1 MTTRINLIGAACA
14 VALAGLFAAA
24 AQAKPIARV
33 IPDIPSQ
40 IAGPRSPQAQAA
52 NLPYGGGPVLHS
64 NRTHV
69 IFWQP
74 SGSGLT
80 FDPGYESLIQS
91 FLTNVAA
98 DSRRP
103 TSVYGLTGQYRD
115 GFGPAAYD
123 SAYGGA
129 VVATDQLPASSCIE
143 PPVTGPGWGVCLS
156 DSQLQAE
163 IEHVIRTDRLPTG
176 PDDVYFL
183 VTPKGLGS
191 CTDKSSTS
199 CALGGSV
206 SGYCAYH
213 SITNDG
219 VVLYA
224 VIPYNAVAGHCQS
237 DKPRPNGSTADP
249 AVSVISHEHSEM
261 ITDPAG
267 DAWIDGSGKEDGD
280 LCITNFG
287 PAIGGSGATA
297 WNEEIHG
304 GHYFLQEEWSNEN
317 NSCQPRDEWDSVSFS
332 TPVRAQKQKRVL
344 FTAHARDP
352 DGSIVSYAWFFGS
365 GRTGRGRVV
374 GHVFTIPGA
383 FKVVLR
389 TTDRA
394 GNWAFY
400 ARTEN
405 VSSAGAVR
413 TAGAAKS
420 G

>member
-1 MTTRINLIGAACA
+1 VTWRISFIGAACA
-14 VALAGLFAAA
+14 VALTALFSAA
-24 AQAKPIARV
+24 AQAKPIAGV
-33 IPDIPSQ
+33 IPDLPSQ
-40 IAGPRSPQAQAA
+40 IAVPRSPQAHAA

-80 FDPGYESLIQS
+80 FDPGYESLVET
-91 FLTNVAA
+91 FLVNVAA

-103 TSVYGLTGQYRD
+103 TSVYGLTGQYGD

-129 VVATDQLPASSCIE
+129 VVASDQLPPNGCVE
-143 PPVTGPGWGVCLS
+143 PPVSGPGWTVCLT
-156 DSQLQAE
+156 DSQLQTE
-163 IEHVIRTDRLPTG
+163 IQHVVRTDRLPTNG
-176 PDDVYFL
+176 GNVYFL
-183 VTPKGLGS
+183 VTPRGLGS
-191 CTDKSSTS
+191 CTDTSSTS

-206 SGYCAYH
+206 TGYCGYH
-213 SITNDG
+213 SQSSDG
-219 VVLYA
+219 VVVYA
-224 VIPYNAVAGHCQS
+224 VIPYNAVPGHCQS
-237 DKPRPNGSTADP
+237 DNPRPNGSTADP
-249 AVSVISHEHSEM
+249 TLSTISHEHSEM
-261 ITDPAG
+261 VTDPSG
-267 DAWIDGSGKEDGD
+267 DAWIDSSGNENGD
-280 LCITNFG
+280 LCITSFG
-287 PAIGGSGATA
+287 PVIGGSGTTA

-317 NSCQPRDEWDSVSFS
+317 GSCQPRDEWDSVSFS
-332 TPVRAQKQKRVL
+332 TPARAQQQRRVL

-352 DGSIVSYAWFFGS
+352 DGTIVSYAWFFGT
-365 GRTGRGRVV
+365 GRAGRGRVA
-374 GHVFTIPGA
+374 GHVFTRPGA

-400 ARTEN
+400 ARTVN
-405 VSSAGAVR
+405 VSSAGALR
-413 TAGAAKS
+413 RAGAAKS

>member
-1 MTTRINLIGAACA
+1 MGAACA
-14 VALAGLFAAA
+14 GALAALFSAA
-24 AQAKPIARV
+24 AQAKPIAGV

-40 IAGPRSPQAQAA
+40 ISVPRSPQAHAA

-80 FDPGYESLIQS
+80 FEPGYESLVES
-91 FLTNVAA
+91 FLANVAA

-103 TSVYGLTGQYRD
+103 TSVYGLTGQYGD
-115 GFGPAAYD
+115 GFGAAAYD
-123 SAYGGA
+123 STYAGA
-129 VVATDQLPASSCIE
+129 VVATDQLPTSGCVE
-143 PPVTGPGWGVCLS
+143 PPVSGPGWTVCLT

-163 IEHVIRTDRLPTG
+163 IQHVVRADRLPTNNG
-176 PDDVYFL
+176 NVYFL

-191 CTDKSSTS
+191 CTDTSSTS

-213 SITNDG
+213 SITSDG

-224 VIPYNAVAGHCQS
+224 VIPYNAVPGHCQS

-249 AVSVISHEHSEM
+249 TVSVISHEHSEM
-261 ITDPAG
+261 VTDPAG
-267 DAWIDGSGKEDGD
+267 DAWIDSSGKESGD
-280 LCITNFG
+280 LCLTNFG

-297 WNEEIHG
+297 WNEQIHG

-317 NSCQPRDEWDSVSFS
+317 SSCQPRDEWDSVSFS
-332 TPVRAQKQKRVL
+332 TPVRVRQQRRAL
-344 FTAHARDP
+344 FTADARDP
-352 DGSIVSYAWFFGS
+352 DGSIISYAWFFG
-365 GRTGRGRVV
+365 GGHTARGRVA
-374 GHVFTIPGA
+374 GHVFTRSGA
-383 FKVVLR
+383 FKAVLR

-400 ARTEN
+400 ARTVE
-405 VSSAGAVR
+405 VSSADALR
-413 TAGAAKS
+413 RAGPAKS